1 MVRWSGG
8 RSSSTRGR
16 HSYRLLLTT
25 TTTTTGDPAH
35 GPLCEEAAAV
45 DGRHALRLGALLRD
59 PWRAALLLARQRVQK
74 QSHPQPTSRSAAAA
88 ASGLARGSFPTARGA
103 PPPHKAAQPRL
114 PGSPRGCHQVRLS
127 APSARAPRRVALR
140 TPDHAHGRALCPHAV
155 LAMYSQAHD
164 RPLGRAD
171 GGEHRH
177 LRRLPDA
184 DDQDGCAPHSHLI
197 LPPRT

>member
-35 GPLCEEAAAV
+35 GSLCEEAAAV

-59 PWRAALLLARQRVQK
+59 PWRAALLLARAAGAK
-74 QSHPQPTSRSAAAA
+74 AEPPPTNEPLGGG
-88 ASGLARGSFPTARGA
+88 SGQWPRARLLPYSFPPPSRRLGARLLHIRERSLGCPAAPEGA
-103 PPPHKAAQPRL
+103 TRS
-114 PGSPRGCHQVRLS
+114 GSQRRQLK
-127 APSARAPRRVALR
+127 APRRVALR
-140 TPDHAHGRALCPHAV
+140 TPDHAHGRALRPHAV

-164 RPLGRAD
+164 RPLRGAH
-171 GGEHRH
+171 GANPNPNSN
-177 LRRLPDA
+177 PDPNP
-184 DDQDGCAPHSHLI
+184 DPNPNPG
-197 LPPRT
+197 T